1 MGEFISVWRLI
12 MVCPS
17 FIEDYVGFCRTS
29 DVPYVP
35 SIDEME
41 RFCFTSQCCECSLYK
56 DMEAMGGIKK
66 TGYGRERLDAL
77 IFSGRYRHGLNSPVK
92 PVLSRK

>member
-1 MGEFISVWRLI
+1 

-41 RFCFTSQCCECSLYK
+41 RFCFTSKCSQCELYK
-56 DMEAMGGIKK
+56 SGESNGGPAKTKYSGERFDAMIFAGRYK
-66 TGYGRERLDAL
+66 TGKLVATG
-77 IFSGRYRHGLNSPVK
+77 
-92 PVLSRK
+92 